1 MAVISFEAAVYQNMS
16 EFLIKTPSAD
26 CNEVLYSIEGAC
38 HQLIHWNAGYTLPMG
53 SKCLSGLNL
62 FN

>member
-16 EFLIKTPSAD
+16 ECLIKTPSAD

-53 SKCLSGLNL
+53 S
-62 FN
+62 